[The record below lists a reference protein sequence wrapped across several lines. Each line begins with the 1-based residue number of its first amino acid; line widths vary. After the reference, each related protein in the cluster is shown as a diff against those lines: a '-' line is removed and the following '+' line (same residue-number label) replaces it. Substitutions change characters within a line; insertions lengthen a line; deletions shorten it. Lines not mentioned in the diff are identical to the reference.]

1 VLLVRCQAPLGRA
14 SAKTIAGLHV
24 GLAGDMEVVGGVGSG
39 LGGGVLG
46 GEKHGAPRGV
56 PFAGKQMQVSSSH
69 GALLMGDW
77 VLLNG
82 GR

>member
-1 VLLVRCQAPLGRA
+1 
-14 SAKTIAGLHV
+14 
-24 GLAGDMEVVGGVGSG
+24 MEVVGGVGSG
-39 LGGGVLG
+39 LGGGVLD